1 MAAEGCLT
9 LNVVLKAAGGT
20 KLEQSKKNNR
30 NQTINIGA
38 RLLNLKNNNHRTKC
52 FTVGLVRL
60 STDSGKTEKKEDFY
74 YFLFGYQIDCP
85 IQGGRRQS
93 NIRGAR

>member
-30 NQTINIGA
+30 NQTKDIGA
-38 RLLNLKNNNHRTKC
+38 RLLNLKNNNHGTKC

-60 STDSGKTEKKEDFY
+60 STDSGKTEKKEDLKFIII
-74 YFLFGYQIDCP
+74 FCLDI
-85 IQGGRRQS
+85 
-93 NIRGAR
+93 

>member
-30 NQTINIGA
+30 NQTIDIGA
-38 RLLNLKNNNHRTKC
+38 TLLNLKNNNHGTKC

-60 STDSGKTEKKEDFY
+60 STDSGKTEKKNIFIIFCLDIK
-74 YFLFGYQIDCP
+74 LIKSNS
-85 IQGGRRQS
+85 GRSQA
-93 NIRGAR
+93 IKY